1 MQMHADEIA
10 LVLWTPMFLFS
21 SPQCMD
27 LLCSR
32 TKLGYI
38 LDCSSMDP
46 SGGIVGPNGT
56 LSNTTTKKNCHFEL
70 RVLSWPTSSNALVFG
85 GCDEVEPSV
94 PLWLPIILPTIRMIF
109 CLVYGPYFYVDFLL
123 QWSLFLFADIVS
135 LLFLLAY
142 LSVCLSV
149 FRSFAVMNLL
159 VVIFIF
165 G

>member
-1 MQMHADEIA
+1 
-10 LVLWTPMFLFS
+10 MFLFS

-32 TKLGYI
+32 TCLAISWIVHHSILLVYCWSKWYSQQHHDGKKLPFRTSCFI
-38 LDCSSMDP
+38 LAK
-46 SGGIVGPNGT
+46 I
-56 LSNTTTKKNCHFEL
+56 F
-70 RVLSWPTSSNALVFG
+70 NALVVG

-123 QWSLFLFADIVS
+123 QWSLYLSADIVS
-135 LLFLLAY
+135 LLFFLAY
-142 LSVCLSV
+142 LLNFLSVCLSV